1 MNLSFNI
8 IITSNKIKFPEV
20 QKTLNSLII
29 KYYTFFL
36 GKTYFTSNDESQ
48 NTFDYQPTLDTLQ

>member
-8 IITSNKIKFPEV
+8 IITSNKIKFPEG

-29 KYYTFFL
+29 NYTFFL